1 MKAPERERAV
11 AAAKAIASGLGLPV
25 DDVIVL
31 NDSNRLA
38 PALAAVRCPRPRRG
52 RRASGR
58 SFRGRARAT
67 ARGTECPVGVLD
79 PRVEPRV
86 YERDDFTVTL
96 WTFYVPVTH
105 REVAPAD
112 YASALAQLHR
122 GMRKLDVRG
131 AALHRSSGT
140 GRADCRAPRPL
151 ADARRRGPVA
161 SRRHVARPN
170 PGDPR
175 AGRNGTTAPRRAA
188 PGQPARRPA
197 RFRFIDLETCCRGPV
212 EFDLAHAPEAVVR
225 HYPDVDEELLVDCRV
240 LVLAMVAAWRWETR
254 RPTPERCASRAR
266 PRERAAQRPALAH
279 ARRPHGRLACRRS
292 KVAVTP
298 PSDSRGGC

>member
-1 MKAPERERAV
+1 MSSP
-11 AAAKAIASGLGLPV
+11 ASWTPSIRSQLSRSG
-25 DDVIVL
+25 
-31 NDSNRLA
+31 SRQRL
-38 PALAAVRCPRPRRG
+38 VE
-52 RRASGR
+52 
-58 SFRGRARAT
+58 
-67 ARGTECPVGVLD
+67 TECPVGVLD

-112 YASALAQLHR
+112 YASCTCPVAPRHAGSTSRCRTSPIEWHR
-122 GMRKLDVRG
+122 PS
-131 AALHRSSGT
+131 RSSCAPTSRRRSSTQT
-140 GRADCRAPRPL
+140 GRFSPTRCAAEPGRSKSGAPEQLLHGEPHPGNL
-151 ADARRRGPVA
+151 LDARHG
-161 SRRHVARPN
+161 
-170 PGDPR
+170 
-175 AGRNGTTAPRRAA
+175 
-188 PGQPARRPA
+188 
-197 RFRFIDLETCCRGPV
+197 FRFIDLETCCRGPV
-212 EFDLAHAPEAVVR
+212 EFDLAHVPEAVVR

-240 LVLAMVAAWRWETR
+240 LVLATVAAWRWEPR

-298 PSDSRGGC
+298 PSDRVADVECVA